1 MPHASLNS
9 SFFPKISARRPP
21 YRKRDGNHWS
31 HIRSWNIHVA
41 YPTPSS
47 RYPTLS
53 RGWLI
58 VGPLKW
64 HLDYTYHRMARALFS
79 SQMSV
84 ADKTPA
90 LLALRFN
97 PRLLRLMQLFA
108 FPPKKLLECYPIE
121 THLVSLMIILFF
133 ISLVPS
139 PLSILLSLNLAI
151 DFGHCA
157 GQVIK
162 IRNH

>member
-1 MPHASLNS
+1 
-9 SFFPKISARRPP
+9 
-21 YRKRDGNHWS
+21 
-31 HIRSWNIHVA
+31 
-41 YPTPSS
+41 
-47 RYPTLS
+47 
-53 RGWLI
+53 
-58 VGPLKW
+58 
-64 HLDYTYHRMARALFS
+64 
-79 SQMSV
+79 MSV

-108 FPPKKLLECYPIE
+108 FPPPKKLLERYPIE
-121 THLVSLMIILFF
+121 IHLVSLMIILFF

-162 IRNH
+162 IKKSLVLSLDI